1 MFCAYTHIY
10 WFCKWKPHKSYF
22 FIAFWWYFS
31 LVQFCTQFVHYCGL
45 FPMNSINMSFHIL
58 ANCVRLFVKL
68 LKFVKCQQVIKL
80 FVKNTYVLKSW
91 DKGLRSIWK
100 IENRFPILAFG
111 SQANVYTL
119 EREGSLDLFFST
131 FPLKKGLLF
140 CIHGDCILLFLQ
152 AHISVLAEWFMFAV
166 QSTW

>member
-1 MFCAYTHIY
+1 
-10 WFCKWKPHKSYF
+10 
-22 FIAFWWYFS
+22 
-31 LVQFCTQFVHYCGL
+31 
-45 FPMNSINMSFHIL
+45 MNSINMSFHIL

-68 LKFVKCQQVIKL
+68 LKFVKCQQVINRNFKQL

-91 DKGLRSIWK
+91 DKGLSSSFWK

-131 FPLKKGLLF
+131 FPLKKGF
-140 CIHGDCILLFLQ
+140 FSVSMEIGDCILLFLQ